1 MGLLRFLTAMGIG
14 AGLMYLLDPQ
24 AGERRRKQVAEQV
37 KRRTATARN
46 EAAAWSPQDTQ
57 QRAEDL
63 TGDRQP

>member
-1 MGLLRFLTAMGIG
+1 MGLFRFLTAVGIG

-37 KRRTATARN
+37 KRRTAKART

-57 QRAEDL
+57 QRVEDL